1 MGIFENFILRE
12 ANQTSQPPLPK
23 MPNQP
28 QARPEKQDLPPDAT
42 AYDAAGNPQGQGA
55 GATEVDP
62 NATAGGDPNAGG
74 GDVGGDAAGDPGAQG
89 DPNADPNAGGG
100 DVGGDAAGDPGGDPN
115 AGGGDVGGDAAG
127 DPGADP
133 NAQGDPNAD
142 PNAAGGEVPQS
153 PGFDQDEQKLFAD
166 LKPEQMDIKIKE
178 LKTQFRNL
186 HIAVEHTIDKI
197 NKVSPT
203 TYDAEMLDVIIRKL
217 IFLRRLIRDSVSETF
232 QTRTYI
238 ENKQEFQRFA
248 NIFNNIGYLLDEIY
262 KSRMKRKEDAE
273 VFAKKRSKFE
283 KKNDFPFMF
292 STGYDLQ

>member
-74 GDVGGDAAGDPGAQG
+74 GDVGGDAAGDPGA
-89 DPNADPNAGGG
+89 
-100 DVGGDAAGDPGGDPN
+100 
-115 AGGGDVGGDAAG
+115 
-127 DPGADP
+127 DP

-142 PNAAGGEVPQS
+142 PNAVGGEVPQS

-238 ENKQEFQRFA
+238 ENKQEFQRFT

>member
-28 QARPEKQDLPPDAT
+28 QARSEKQDLPPDAT

-55 GATEVDP
+55 GATEVDS
-62 NATAGGDPNAGG
+62 NADTNAAGGNPGAGGNAGAEGDPNAGG
-74 GDVGGDAAGDPGAQG
+74 DAG
-89 DPNADPNAGGG
+89 
-100 DVGGDAAGDPGGDPN
+100 
-115 AGGGDVGGDAAG
+115 
-127 DPGADP
+127 
-133 NAQGDPNAD
+133 GDPNAD
-142 PNAAGGEVPQS
+142 PNAAGGDAGAEEDPNAGGDDVAAQS
-153 PGFDQDEQKLFAD
+153 PGFEQDEQKLFAD

-217 IFLRRLIRDSVSETF
+217 IFLRKLIRDSVSETF

-248 NIFNNIGYLLDEIY
+248 NIFNNIGFLLDEIY

-273 VFAKKRSKFE
+273 VFAKKRSRFE